1 LVKSQPA
8 VLRENYMPG
17 KGEFWAG
24 WALAL
29 GVSILLA
36 SMALGQTADYWLN
49 PNGGNYE
56 DGSNWSLGA
65 PGAYPIFNLGSAG
78 YTITLNQ
85 NDGAIDPYVETDN
98 PILNLNNFTYTEEY
112 LDVCTAAGTNG
123 SLTLLGPG
131 TLQDFEGAI
140 PSYIDVGNGTGTGSL
155 IVNGATV
162 NQSTPDSSIA
172 TGDGTLIVE
181 NGGTVEQTHSPDQ
194 TMNLGGN
201 LIVNDGTVKT
211 EASISLGSANISNG
225 STVEST
231 GAEGGP
237 PGIGMTLS
245 GNVVVDNSML
255 SSRFGM
261 VFDPGA
267 TLTVLDGAGVGG
279 SSTVLPG
286 LTDDIFGVIAGD
298 SVTFGSTLT
307 MQLDLYPIQIVEN
320 GITLTEYSEIAV
332 TGSVANPSGVLNL
345 VFPGD
350 FAPSIGDD
358 FHVFDWA
365 DGVSGAFSEINT
377 PVLPSGESWDLNDVY
392 TTGMVSIVPEP
403 SNIALMLAAGG
414 LFLRCQRKMRRL

>member
-1 LVKSQPA
+1 VVKSQPA

-17 KGEFWAG
+17 KGEFWAA

-131 TLQDFEGAI
+131 TLDDVEGAL

-162 NQSTPDSSIA
+162 NQSTRGSSIA

-225 STVEST
+225 SVVEST
-231 GAEGGP
+231 GAQGP
-237 PGIGMTLS
+237 APGVGITIS
-245 GNVVVDNSML
+245 GNVILDDSTL
-255 SSRFGM
+255 SLSFPDS
-261 VFDPGA
+261 VTSAA
-267 TLTVLDGAGVGG
+267 TLTVADNALVDCNNTFYLPPSVTLYSGEIQAEHLVFG
-279 SSTVLPG
+279 SS
-286 LTDDIFGVIAGD
+286 LTLQLNLGPVEADYDGSLRTFFGEISTGYSIA
-298 SVTFGSTLT
+298 
-307 MQLDLYPIQIVEN
+307 
-320 GITLTEYSEIAV
+320 
-332 TGSVANPSGVLNL
+332 PSGVLNL
-345 VFPGD
+345 VFPPN
-350 FAPSIGDD
+350 FTPAIGDE
-358 FHVFDWA
+358 
-365 DGVSGAFSEINT
+365 FSLFSWGSVTSSFSQINT
-377 PVLPSGESWDLNDVY
+377 PALPFGESWDLSDIY
-392 TTGMVSIVPEP
+392 TTGTVSIVPEP
-403 SNIALMLAAGG
+403 TSIALMVAAGG
-414 LFLRCQRKMRRL
+414 LLLRRQRKMRKL